1 MNLLPDEH
9 LVATIEDSNH
19 GYKNSFKIDMV
30 QDLSFELNI
39 LTIMSTCQFKIELT
53 DIEKRKPWD
62 FIFVAKIRIQ
72 TEKYAKPIHV
82 IAFFDTDTAIS
93 MAKPTVLPSHL

>member
-1 MNLLPDEH
+1 
-9 LVATIEDSNH
+9 
-19 GYKNSFKIDMV
+19 
-30 QDLSFELNI
+30 
-39 LTIMSTCQFKIELT
+39 MSTCQFKIELT